1 MLLEL
6 AISFA
11 SNLVNK
17 IINLMSMYIS
27 SFNSEKSEDSCPNIA
42 NIWKSI
48 FPGSPGNQA
57 VSNSNLLLKYRD
69 NWPDTQATL
78 LLLY

>member
-11 SNLVNK
+11 SNLNNK

-27 SFNSEKSEDSCPNIA
+27 SFNSEKSED
-42 NIWKSI
+42 
-48 FPGSPGNQA
+48 
-57 VSNSNLLLKYRD
+57 
-69 NWPDTQATL
+69 
-78 LLLY
+78 

>member
-42 NIWKSI
+42 KIWKSI
-48 FPGSPGNQA
+48 FPIVTNYLFCIKQI
-57 VSNSNLLLKYRD
+57 
-69 NWPDTQATL
+69 
-78 LLLY
+78 